1 MPPEDYFGL
10 AAAASHDQRIN
21 QAAGDC
27 DPAAHGSGPA
37 FFHPGEKRYEGG
49 KQDGDSQLQ
58 SDDAKDRPGDTC
70 CRITHLPT
78 FLTEL

>member
-10 AAAASHDQRIN
+10 AVAASHDQRIN

-37 FFHPGEKRYEGG
+37 FFHPGEKRNEGG
-49 KQDGDSQLQ
+49 KQDGDSQL
-58 SDDAKDRPGDTC
+58 
-70 CRITHLPT
+70 
-78 FLTEL
+78 